1 MCTGAIQSSDHVIT
15 GQISCGSQY
24 HFTMETQ
31 TAVVVPQEEGYSVFS
46 ATQWTDNVQ
55 SAVAGVLGVGASS
68 VDVSVKR
75 VGGAYGSKI
84 TRANMIAAGCAV
96 GAHASRR
103 WVSTANRLIK

>member
-1 MCTGAIQSSDHVIT
+1 
-15 GQISCGSQY
+15 
-24 HFTMETQ
+24 METQ
-31 TAVVVPQEEGYSVFS
+31 TAVVVPVEEGYSVFS

-55 SAVAGVLGVGASS
+55 SVVAGVLGVGASS

-84 TRANMIAAGCAV
+84 TRASMIAAGCAV

-103 WVSTANRLIK
+103 

>member
-1 MCTGAIQSSDHVIT
+1 MYFTCALFLYVAAIQNSDHVIS

-31 TAVVVPQEEGYSVFS
+31 TALVVPLEEGYTVYS

-55 SAVAGVLGVGASS
+55 AAVAGVLGIGASS

-75 VGGAYGSKI
+75 VGGAYGSKL
-84 TRANMIAAGCAV
+84 TRANMIAAACAV
-96 GAHASRR
+96 GACTTGR
-103 WVSTANRLIK
+103 